1 MRFRSNTFALALLGI
16 IGLTACDRQAQE
28 NPDAQK
34 APVVMGTYA
43 DDPIKRGQYIVR
55 IASCNDCHTPW
66 VVDEATQAPQI
77 DMTRMLSGHPS
88 DAPDPKGPLTP
99 GDMGVFG
106 PTFTS
111 FLLPFGTVYSANLTP
126 DKESGLG
133 SWTEEMF
140 INAMRTGRHMGGN
153 GRGIFPPM
161 PWLWVRNLSDE
172 DMKAVWAYLQSIP
185 PVYNVVPSAKVPA
198 ELEGPL
204 REGDEATAQTLPHEE
219 WATRGAATAG
229 Q

>member
-1 MRFRSNTFALALLGI
+1 MRRYLFALPLLGA
-16 IGLTACDRQAQE
+16 IGLAACGQQAPQ
-28 NPDAQK
+28 NAGADK

-43 DDPIKRGQYIVR
+43 DDPVKRGQYIVR
-55 IASCNDCHTPW
+55 IGSCNDCHTPW
-66 VVDEATQAPQI
+66 VMDEQTHAPRQ

-88 DAPDPKGPLTP
+88 DAPDPIGPLHE
-99 GDMGVFG
+99 GDAAVFG

-133 SWTEEMF
+133 NWTEEMF
-140 INAMRTGRHMGGN
+140 INALRTGRHMGGN

-172 DMKAVWAYLQSIP
+172 DLHAVWSYLQTIP
-185 PVYNVVPSAKVPA
+185 PVYNVVPSSKIPT
-198 ELEGPL
+198 EMEGPL
-204 REGDEATAQTLPHEE
+204 RAMDEAAAAALPHEE
-219 WATRGAATAG
+219 WATRGATPSG